1 MPYFVD
7 FAVSCPQS
15 LCIFYILTEVFV
27 LSVFYH
33 VGVSPLWTT
42 ITQTPPFSPGSSIQ
56 GLSHLKVNVEDVDE
70 AAEYYKRVLGF
81 QSPGD
86 SRLGLVNFISYLGSG
101 QEAQRKEDGD
111 CHSVMHPSGITL
123 KLTRIVSEK
132 RELESIIGIALH
144 VDNYRETLHYL
155 SKMDSKDYQILQTFP
170 IKLED
175 EMDTLAEPGD
185 KDGQKPRNTD
195 INNESME
202 KDEDLGKAVD
212 TNIWDEVMDKAGD
225 TDHGDEVLEKAT
237 LPLTKSIQW
246 MDRYGIIW
254 EFREGKQMR
263 GLL

>member
-155 SKMDSKDYQILQTFP
+155 SKMDSKDYRILQTFP

-175 EMDTLAEPGD
+175 EMDTLAEPG
-185 KDGQKPRNTD
+185 QKPRNTD

-202 KDEDLGKAVD
+202 KDEDLEKAVD

-246 MDRYGIIW
+246 MDRYGIMW

>member
-1 MPYFVD
+1 M
-7 FAVSCPQS
+7 
-15 LCIFYILTEVFV
+15 
-27 LSVFYH
+27 
-33 VGVSPLWTT
+33 
-42 ITQTPPFSPGSSIQ
+42 
-56 GLSHLKVNVEDVDE
+56 NVEDVEE

-86 SRLGLVNFISYLGSG
+86 ARLGLVNFISYLGSG

-170 IKLED
+170 IKLEN
-175 EMDTLAEPGD
+175 EMDTLAGSGQGKDIEKAED
-185 KDGQKPRNTD
+185 KNISG
-195 INNESME
+195 
-202 KDEDLGKAVD
+202 DEDLEKAVD

-246 MDRYGIIW
+246 MDRYGVMW
-254 EFREGKQMR
+254 EFREGGK
-263 GLL
+263 